1 MLKFFVITALYIC
14 EFRVNEFFF
23 INQSFSIVD
32 THFSMNGVSSTYNQ
46 IINHTDDVL
55 LILIHSVYMYI
66 LKEQSSNFEKKKP
79 TFFQPNKIL
88 SRWDLI
94 PCSLEN
100 IPIFFKSFINLF
112 ILNIESTVHL
122 IFHWSL
128 NCKWKFTINKI

>member
-66 LKEQSSNFEKKKP
+66 LKEQSSNSEKTQHSSNLTRFWAGEISFHVLWK
-79 TFFQPNKIL
+79 T
-88 SRWDLI
+88 SRF
-94 PCSLEN
+94 
-100 IPIFFKSFINLF
+100 FFKSFINLF